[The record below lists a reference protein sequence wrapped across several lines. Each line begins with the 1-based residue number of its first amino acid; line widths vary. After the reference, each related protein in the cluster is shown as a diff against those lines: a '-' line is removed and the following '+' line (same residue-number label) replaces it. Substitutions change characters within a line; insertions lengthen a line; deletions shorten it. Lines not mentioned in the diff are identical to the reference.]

1 MKAAHKLIVITG
13 ATGTGKTTVSAYLRD
28 NYRIHRVMTHTT
40 RPPRTGE
47 QNGVDYYFET
57 PASFATKHFIEK
69 VTYAGYEYGSSHES
83 LEKNWA
89 KHPFLSI
96 VLDTKGAITYVR
108 ELPKEVVVLFLT
120 IDDPTVL
127 KDRLLGRGDEPNM
140 VAARLK
146 SPEYKRDLTLPDERK
161 PFATVIKND
170 RWDEARQQIDR
181 FMKDLALKSCGF
193 LSVDTEQK

>member
-1 MKAAHKLIVITG
+1 
-13 ATGTGKTTVSAYLRD
+13 
-28 NYRIHRVMTHTT
+28 MTHTT

-146 SPEYKRDLTLPDERK
+146 SPEYKRDLTLPDELK

>member
-127 KDRLLGRGDEPNM
+127 KDRLLGRGEPNM

-146 SPEYKRDLTLPDERK
+146 SPEYKRDLTLPDELK

>member
-146 SPEYKRDLTLPDERK
+146 SPEYKRDLTLPDGLK

>member
-13 ATGTGKTTVSAYLRD
+13 ATGTGKTTVSGYLRD

-40 RPPRTGE
+40 RPARTGE
-47 QNGVDYYFET
+47 KNGVDYYFET

-83 LEKNWA
+83 LEKNWT
-89 KHPFLSI
+89 KHPFR
-96 VLDTKGAITYVR
+96 G
-108 ELPKEVVVLFLT
+108 
-120 IDDPTVL
+120 DDPA
-127 KDRLLGRGDEPNM
+127 M

-146 SPEYKRDLTLPDERK
+146 SPEYKRDLTLPDELK

-170 RWDEARQQIDR
+170 SWDEAREQVDQ
-181 FMKDLALKSCGF
+181 FMKTLALKSCG
-193 LSVDTEQK
+193 LARIDLEEK

>member
-146 SPEYKRDLTLPDERK
+146 SPEYKRDLNLPDELK

>member
-47 QNGVDYYFET
+47 QNGDYYFET

-146 SPEYKRDLTLPDERK
+146 SPEYKRDLTLPDELK

>member
-28 NYRIHRVMTHTT
+28 NYRIHRVMTHT
-40 RPPRTGE
+40 TGE

-146 SPEYKRDLTLPDERK
+146 SPEYKRDLTLPDELK

>member
-1 MKAAHKLIVITG
+1 M
-13 ATGTGKTTVSAYLRD
+13 
-28 NYRIHRVMTHTT
+28 
-40 RPPRTGE
+40 
-47 QNGVDYYFET
+47 
-57 PASFATKHFIEK
+57 PAMNMGH
-69 VTYAGYEYGSSHES
+69 
-83 LEKNWA
+83 
-89 KHPFLSI
+89 
-96 VLDTKGAITYVR
+96 
-108 ELPKEVVVLFLT
+108 
-120 IDDPTVL
+120 L

-146 SPEYKRDLTLPDERK
+146 SPEYKRDLTLPDELK

>member
-1 MKAAHKLIVITG
+1 MAKIP
-13 ATGTGKTTVSAYLRD
+13 GTLVAR
-28 NYRIHRVMTHTT
+28 
-40 RPPRTGE
+40 
-47 QNGVDYYFET
+47 
-57 PASFATKHFIEK
+57 
-69 VTYAGYEYGSSHES
+69 
-83 LEKNWA
+83 A

-146 SPEYKRDLTLPDERK
+146 SPEYKRDLTLPDELK

>member
-146 SPEYKRDLTLPDERK
+146 SPEYKRDLTLPDELK
-161 PFATVIKND
+161 PFAIVIKND

>member
-1 MKAAHKLIVITG
+1 MKVAHKLIVITG

-40 RPPRTGE
+40 RPARKGE
-47 QNGVDYYFET
+47 ENGIDYYFET
-57 PASFATKHFIEK
+57 PSSFATKHFIEK
-69 VTYAGYEYGSSHES
+69 VNYAGYEYGSSHES

-96 VLDTKGAITYVR
+96 VLDTKGAITYVH

-127 KDRLLGRGDEPNM
+127 KDRLLGRGDDPAM

-146 SPEYKRDLTLPDERK
+146 SPEYKRDLTLPSELK

-170 RWDEARQQIDR
+170 RWNEAREQVDR
-181 FMKDLALKSCGF
+181 FMKDLALKSCG
-193 LSVDTEQK
+193 LMSLNPEQK